1 MPPDQHDLPTTLPSA
16 GNADRQ
22 VSYDEAGRV
31 IGVEPQDQKPE
42 RHSGHHRRNGEKAR
56 LEFAQP
62 ESDPVIGVVGE

>member
-31 IGVEPQDQKPE
+31 KPPNRHGPVKKNRAKGLYLQKVLLHCYQPSP
-42 RHSGHHRRNGEKAR
+42 SGG
-56 LEFAQP
+56 
-62 ESDPVIGVVGE
+62 